1 MTRPDPSLQ
10 AAIAVSRFGLG
21 ARPGEIELAQSD
33 PQGWLVAQIDPEGG
47 DIPQALGGGAL
58 PSCQDRFAL
67 VASCRAAQKAAGQD
81 DALRNAAFKPLNDG
95 FADEIMSRFWLGAVT
110 PSPFRERWA
119 LFWANHF
126 SVSANK
132 GQDVMAVVGAF
143 DREAIR
149 PHMFGRFE
157 DLLLASS
164 QHPAMLLYLDQSQS
178 IGPESPAGLK
188 RHGAGLNENLGREIM
203 ELHSLGADAGYTQ
216 ADVTELARA
225 LTGWSVAQG
234 NVPLDQLGRF
244 VYRANIHQPGPRTI
258 FGRTYPP
265 GQQAQGEAAL
275 RDFAAS
281 LHTAEH
287 ISRQLAVQFVADDP
301 PPALVARLKR
311 GYLDS
316 HGDLAHVARVLIT
329 APEAWDP
336 QAAKLKTPY
345 EFLVS
350 SYRAAGIGPS
360 DPRRDV
366 LNPLSGLGHRPYT
379 APQPNGWPDQ
389 AADWASP
396 DAMVKRLSFAQGFA
410 GAHTPMLDPIQ
421 VAQAALGARLSPA
434 TYTTIKRAETRQEA
448 FAILLMSPEFQR
460 R

>member
-1 MTRPDPSLQ
+1 MTRSDPSFQ
-10 AAIAVSRFGLG
+10 AAIAVSRLGLG
-21 ARPGEIELAQSD
+21 ARPGEIQTVQSD
-33 PQGWLVAQIDPEGG
+33 PQGWLRAQIQPEGG
-47 DIPQALGGGAL
+47 DIPQALGGGPL
-58 PSCQDRFAL
+58 PSCQDRL
-67 VASCRAAQKAAGQD
+67 GLLASCRAAQKAAGQD
-81 DALRNAAFKPLNDG
+81 EALRNAAFKPLNDA

-157 DLLLASS
+157 DLLIASS

-178 IGPESPAGLK
+178 IGPDSPAGLK
-188 RHGAGLNENLGREIM
+188 RRGSGLNENLGREIM
-203 ELHSLGADAGYTQ
+203 ELHSLGADAGYSQ
-216 ADVTELARA
+216 ADVTEFARA

-234 NVPLDQLGRF
+234 NVPADQLGRF
-244 VYRANIHQPGPRTI
+244 VYRANIHQPGPRNI
-258 FGRTYPP
+258 FGHTYPA
-265 GQQAQGEAAL
+265 GQQEQAQAAL
-275 RDFAAS
+275 RDFAANP
-281 LHTAEH
+281 HTAEH
-287 ISRQLAVQFVADDP
+287 VARQLAVHFVADDP

-316 HGDLAHVARVLIT
+316 QGDLAHVARVLIA

-336 QAAKLKTPY
+336 RAAKLKTPY

-396 DAMVKRLSFAQGFA
+396 DAIVKRLSFAQAFA
-410 GAHTPMLDPIQ
+410 GAHAPMQDPIQ
-421 VAQAALGARLSPA
+421 VADAALGARLTPA